1 MINHRMLVIDDEQD
15 ILDDIQRFASKRGFF
30 VETAN
35 NTKDG
40 LEKLLTDEFDVALID
55 LSMEKPNSGAEIIH
69 EAAQK
74 GINGSLIVMTGHGD
88 HPEIIKQ
95 ALNDGVMWWFDK
107 PLDLEMVTKKAKE
120 LSYLIQPEKIE
131 EFLSILSHKD

>member
-1 MINHRMLVIDDEQD
+1 
-15 ILDDIQRFASKRGFF
+15 
-30 VETAN
+30 
-35 NTKDG
+35 
-40 LEKLLTDEFDVALID
+40 
-55 LSMEKPNSGAEIIH
+55 MEKPNSGAEIIH

-107 PLDLEMVTKKAKE
+107 PLDLETVTKKAKE